1 MTPSS
6 RRDFDRMVEGPGLAM
21 FLLVVLVTL
30 VMLIFGAAGAF
41 LLDDALHDRGGWP
54 APRPGIELM
63 VVPLTAIGAARWRWG
78 ADRIIALRSRRIDPY
93 LPLLMAVALVGLIAY
108 LVWSWD
114 TSLTRVGPDEFGLV
128 RWLGTA
134 LTAAFTVV
142 WLPLF
147 SRVTA
152 TLVGMIA
159 GPTLFGLF
167 GYTFFGSQMQIHY
180 AGSDGPGMAALFFTM
195 VATPAWTLGAI
206 LMSHWTRR
214 GEVKQRGAGPL
225 IHGAWSGVVMLSL
238 AILGVTFEHFY

>member
-1 MTPSS
+1 
-6 RRDFDRMVEGPGLAM
+6 MVEGPGLAM
-21 FLLVVLVTL
+21 FLLVVLVAL
-30 VMLIFGAAGAF
+30 VMLIFGAVGAF
-41 LLDDALHDRGGWP
+41 LLDDALHDRDGWP
-54 APRPGIELM
+54 APRPGVELM

-134 LTAAFTVV
+134 LAAVSTVV

-147 SRVTA
+147 PRVTA

-159 GPTLFGLF
+159 GPAVFGLF
-167 GYTFFGSQMQIHY
+167 GYAFFGSQMQIHSP
-180 AGSDGPGMAALFFTM
+180 GSDGPLGAASNFAL
-195 VATPAWTLGAI
+195 VATAAWILGAL
-206 LMSHWTRR
+206 LMSHWTRG
-214 GEVKQRGAGPL
+214 GEVKQQGAAPL
-225 IHGAWSGVVMLSL
+225 FHAAWSGVVMLSL

>member
-1 MTPSS
+1 MKGWIAEIIEPSAEK
-6 RRDFDRMVEGPGLAM
+6 VGLALL
-21 FLLVVLVTL
+21 LLVLVP
-30 VMLIFGAAGAF
+30 VMFIFCGASYLLDESLHNSLESATARPGVEFVAMPVTALLATFGHFGA
-41 LLDDALHDRGGWP
+41 HR
-54 APRPGIELM
+54 
-63 VVPLTAIGAARWRWG
+63 VV
-78 ADRIIALRSRRIDPY
+78 ALREGRLGSW
-93 LPLLMAVALVGLIAY
+93 LPLLMATALVALTAY
-108 LVWSWD
+108 VVWSWD